1 MRLIMN
7 RVKINNRKFKVESIP
22 VGLFETLER
31 AGYHVTDWQYFNAKR
46 LVTDLTTGK
55 FWLAPAHY
63 RKFIEEAMIS
73 CPKDF
78 S

>member
-1 MRLIMN
+1 MK

-22 VGLFETLER
+22 VGLFKTLER
-31 AGYHVTDWQYFNAKR
+31 TGYHVTDWQYFHAKH
-46 LVTDLTTGK
+46 LVTDLTTRK

-63 RKFIEEAMIS
+63 RKFMEEVMID

-78 S
+78 A